1 MMKKKDSFS
10 SRDRALS
17 RFPHTPNE
25 NKIFNVFAY
34 VLFGGC
40 FLAMLAII
48 LYLVYSFVSATFAGS
63 HANDWLLGI
72 FSDFVEIMNASL
84 SDSPYLHNGQS
95 YPPIA
100 ILILLPFSLI
110 CKDVFALYS
119 HETGLT
125 INELT
130 ARVVLHGEFWIALIL
145 FFTVSTA
152 SILLLLFLKYRPAP
166 SIMLKMGAMVACSA
180 PFVYAIMRG
189 NTIYFALIF
198 LLVFLLLYEH
208 PNPIAREI
216 AYFCLALSGAIK
228 IYPLFFGVF
237 LLRKKRFF
245 PAVRVAIYS
254 VLIFLISFGLFEDG
268 ISSFLENLGGFMQD
282 GERLLNFRNL
292 SFASLLYKLCYW
304 IVPASV
310 ETTAF
315 SAVNLIFMILIFV
328 ISTPA
333 AILTKSD
340 FSRSLIA
347 VSVIILIPSIT
358 YFYVLAFMI
367 VPLLEFI
374 FHYEEMPAKRRKFYT
389 PLFLILFFTPF
400 IMPQFYIP
408 HALMILTMWGAEII
422 WVIRDEAIPFIQ
434 KQKRKEN
441 SL

>member
-1 MMKKKDSFS
+1 MTKKKDTLLARES
-10 SRDRALS
+10 DEL
-17 RFPHTPNE
+17 RFPRTPLE
-25 NKIFNVFAY
+25 NKIFKIFSY

-48 LYLVYSFVSATFAGS
+48 LYLAYSYVSASFAGS

-100 ILILLPFSLI
+100 ILTLLPFSLI
-110 CKDVFALYS
+110 CKDVFALYA

-130 ARVVLHGEFWIALIL
+130 ARVLLHGEFWIALIL
-145 FFTVSTA
+145 FFAVST
-152 SILLLLFLKYRPAP
+152 SLILLLLFLKYRPRF
-166 SIMLKMGAMVACSA
+166 SVMLKMGAMVACSA

-208 PNPIAREI
+208 PNPVAREA

-237 LLRKKRFF
+237 LLRKKKFF

-254 VLIFLISFGLFEDG
+254 VLIFLISFGIFEDG

-282 GERLLNFRNL
+282 GERLLNLRNL
-292 SFASLLYKLCYW
+292 SFTSLLYKLCYW
-304 IVPASV
+304 IAPASV
-310 ETTAF
+310 ETAAF
-315 SAVNLIFMILIFV
+315 SAVNLTFLLLIFV
-328 ISTPA
+328 VSTPV

-340 FSRSLIA
+340 FTRSLVA
-347 VSVIILIPSIT
+347 VSVIMLIPSIT
-358 YFYVLAFMI
+358 YFYVFVFMI

-374 FHYEEMPAKRRKFYT
+374 FHYEEISAKRRRLYT

-408 HALMILTMWGAEII
+408 HALLILAMWGCEIV
-422 WVIRDEAIPFIQ
+422 WFIRDEAIPFIQ
-434 KQKRKEN
+434 KDKTREI
-441 SL
+441 SS